1 MTEDPAARKTI
12 VQLIDDID
20 ETPIDSGGESITF
33 SVNGVSYAI
42 DLNTKNATEFH
53 RKLDYYIAHAT
64 KVSGAKNQRKAT
76 AGSAAS
82 REQMKAIRQWAAA
95 NGLKVSARGRISAE
109 IQEAF
114 AAAH

>member
-1 MTEDPAARKTI
+1 MARKTI

-20 ETPIDSGGESITF
+20 QTPIDSGGQTITF
-33 SVNGVSYAI
+33 SVNGTSYEI

-53 RKLDYYIAHAT
+53 RKLDYYISHAT
-64 KVSGAKNQRKAT
+64 KVGTKNQRRAT
-76 AGSAAS
+76 PRSTGSPD
-82 REQMKAIRQWAAA
+82 QTKAIREWAAA
-95 NGLKVSARGRISAE
+95 NGLNVSSRGRISAE